1 MAKLK
6 KTTEM
11 TKESANQLAKEFK
24 LTIKQIEALKLL
36 GGPQTNTM
44 LFGGSRSGKTF
55 VLVRAMCVRA
65 LKFNESRHAI
75 VRQKYSHIR
84 GSIMMDT
91 FPKVMKICFP
101 DVSFK
106 INEKDSYCRFP
117 NGSEIWFMGLDD
129 KDRAEKILGRE
140 FATIYFNEASQIS
153 YGSVVKAF
161 TRLAQKIKGLI
172 NRAYFDCNPPGKG
185 HWSYKM
191 FILNE
196 EPQEGKRLPSKEYDS
211 LLMNPMDNLENIDKG
226 VIARLE
232 NLPEKDKKRFL
243 LGMWSDGI
251 AGAVYGDEFLVLERK
266 NRITKVDFDKEV
278 PVYTAWDI
286 GIGDSTAIWF
296 FQVVDG
302 FIHIIDYYEKN
313 AVGLPHYV
321 KIMKERADKYGYK
334 YDKCFFPHDGANKSW
349 STGRSRRET
358 AIDLGLDV
366 WILPKL
372 GIDDGIHSC
381 RMLFG
386 IIKFD
391 GINCKDGIE
400 KVKTYRYEFDDSKS
414 MYKEKPIHDY
424 TSHAADAFR
433 YLCMAYSEQLE
444 KKFPLPTKQKM
455 FGEVKL
461 VEPLIM
467 HLDNKP
473 QTYNDVHFYQLYGFF
488 PEK

>member
-1 MAKLK
+1 MSKQELTAKQRK
-6 KTTEM
+6 KLS
-11 TKESANQLAKEFK
+11 KELK
-24 LTIKQIEALKLL
+24 LTDKQIEGLELL
-36 GGPQTNTM
+36 GGPQGNTM

-55 VLVRAMCVRA
+55 LLVRAVCVRA
-65 LKFNESRHAI
+65 LNHATSRHAI

-106 INEKDSYCRFP
+106 INEKDSYVRFT

-153 YGSVVKAF
+153 YNSVTKAI
-161 TRLAQKIKGLI
+161 TRLAQKIDGLM

-185 HWSYKM
+185 HWSYRL

-196 EPQEGKRLPSKEYDS
+196 EPTDRKKLPAKDYAS
-211 LLMNPMDNLENIDKG
+211 LLMNPMDNLDNIDKG
-226 VIARLE
+226 TIARLE
-232 NLPEKDKKRFL
+232 SLPEKDKRRFL
-243 LGMWSDGI
+243 LGMWSDGVE
-251 AGAVYGDEFLVLERK
+251 GAVYADEFIDLERR
-266 NRITKVDFDKEV
+266 NRIRSVPHNKNY

-286 GIGDSTAIWF
+286 GVSDYTSIWF
-296 FQVVDG
+296 FQVIDG
-302 FIHIIDYYEKN
+302 QINVINYYEKN
-313 AVGLPHYV
+313 GIGLPDYV
-321 KIMKERADKYGYK
+321 KKMQEFSDRYGYK

-372 GIDDGIHSC
+372 SIADGIHGC
-381 RMLFG
+381 RILFG
-386 IIKFD
+386 ILKFD
-391 GINCKDGIE
+391 RNNCIDGID
-400 KVKTYRYEFDDSKS
+400 KIKGYRYEYDDSKS
-414 MYKEKPIHDY
+414 MFKDAPFHDY

-433 YLCMAYSEQLE
+433 YMCMAYNEQLE
-444 KKFPLPTKQKM
+444 KKFPMQKNEKM
-455 FGEVKL
+455 FGEVKT
-461 VEPLIM
+461 VEPNIM
-467 HLDNKP
+467 KLDNRP
-473 QTYNDVHFYQLYGFF
+473 QTYNDVHFYQLYGFY